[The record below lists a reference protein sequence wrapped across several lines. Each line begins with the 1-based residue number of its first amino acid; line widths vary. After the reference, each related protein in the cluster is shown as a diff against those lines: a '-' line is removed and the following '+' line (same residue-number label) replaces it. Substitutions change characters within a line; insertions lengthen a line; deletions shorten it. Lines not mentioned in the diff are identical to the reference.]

1 MLKERLTHVSLF
13 TGAGGLD
20 IGLEHSGFETMLCVE
35 NNPDCGAT
43 LNAN

>member
-13 TGAGGLD
+13 MDAGGLD
-20 IGLEHSGFETMLCVE
+20 IALELSGFETMLCVE

-43 LNAN
+43 LTAN